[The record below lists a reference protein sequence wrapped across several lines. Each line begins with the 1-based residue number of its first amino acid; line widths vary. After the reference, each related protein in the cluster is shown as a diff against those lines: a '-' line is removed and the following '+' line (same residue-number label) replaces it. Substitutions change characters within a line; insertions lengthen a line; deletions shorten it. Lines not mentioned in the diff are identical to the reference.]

1 MVQYR
6 TPVDWDQWVDQLAE
20 SLPAR
25 NRWRLSLLI
34 MGIVFATGRRTV
46 TRWLR
51 AVGISAD
58 FADYYYFLQS
68 VGRRVQPIAERLLQ
82 LLLEHIVQDD
92 RVLFAI
98 DDSPTK
104 RYGPHVQGAGI
115 HHNPTPGPADQA
127 YLYGHIWVTI
137 ALVLR
142 HPLWD
147 TIGLPLIGL
156 LYVRAKDI
164 AKIPAKFKWTF
175 QTKLELAVKYF
186 LPLVKIAQNAGKKVW
201 AVADGAY
208 QAVEKRGLARSGTP
222 NPRRNNVSR
231 RACPPFSTRCYAKRP
246 FLKPLIATGVVVV
259 SRLRKDAALYD
270 LPPKQKRRGR
280 GRPRKYGQ
288 RLSLKGKAAHR
299 QGWQTVECLVYGKKV
314 EKQIKTFLAMYPPA
328 GGMIRVVIVK
338 EDNGPQF
345 FFCTDPNVTAVEIIE
360 PFADRASI
368 EQDFHDV
375 KEVWGAGQ
383 QQVRVIWTNI
393 ACFNVN
399 LWVQTLV
406 ECWAWHKPAE
416 EIRDRQD
423 SPWDDPDRRPS
434 HADRRKALRRTALQ
448 NQYSTLAPTH
458 RKSSKI
464 RTLYDLLLRL
474 AA

>member
-1 MVQYR
+1 MVNYR
-6 TPVDWDQWVDQLAE
+6 TPEDWDQWVDQLAE
-20 SLPAR
+20 TLHAR

-46 TRWLR
+46 TSWLR
-51 AVGISAD
+51 AVGISD
-58 FADYYYFLQS
+58 NFADYYYFLQP
-68 VGRRVQPIAERLLQ
+68 VGRQVNRIAERLLA
-82 LLLEHIVQDD
+82 LILKHIVIGE

-137 ALVLR
+137 SLVQR
-142 HPLWD
+142 HPLWK

-164 AKIPAKFKWTF
+164 CKIPQKHQWTF

-186 LPLVKIAQNAGKKVW
+186 LRLAKIAQEAGKTVW
-201 AVADGAY
+201 VVADGAY
-208 QAVEKRGLARSGTP
+208 
-222 NPRRNNVSR
+222 
-231 RACPPFSTRCYAKRP
+231 AKRAFMQP
-246 FLKPLIATGVVVV
+246 IISVGVVIV

-270 LPPKQKRRGR
+270 LPPRQKHRGR
-280 GRPRKYGQ
+280 GRPRKYGKK
-288 RLSLKGKAAHR
+288 LSLKGKAAHHK
-299 QGWQTVECLVYGKKV
+299 GWKATECHVYGKTAI
-314 EKQIKTFLAMYPPA
+314 KQFKTFLAAYPPT
-328 GGMIRVVIVK
+328 GGVIRVVIVK
-338 EDNGPQF
+338 EDHGSQF
-345 FFCTDPNVTAVEIIE
+345 FFCTDPDATVEQIIE
-360 PFADRASI
+360 AFADRASI

-393 ACFNVN
+393 ACFNLN

-406 ECWAWHKPAE
+406 ECWAWNKKVE
-416 EIRDRQD
+416 EIRDRQA

-434 HADRRKALRRTALQ
+434 HADRRKALRRNTIR
-448 NQYSTLAPTH
+448 NQFSTLATSQ
-458 RKSSKI
+458 RQSSKI
-464 RTLYDLLLRL
+464 RAIFDLLLRL